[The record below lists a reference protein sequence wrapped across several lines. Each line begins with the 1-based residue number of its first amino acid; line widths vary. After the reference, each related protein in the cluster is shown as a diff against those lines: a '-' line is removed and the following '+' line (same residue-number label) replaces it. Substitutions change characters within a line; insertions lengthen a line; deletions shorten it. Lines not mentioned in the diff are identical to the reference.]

1 MEDMNGYAVFFFPQ
15 ALEALGEVIK
25 PFLREGVAGAHVVCR
40 AIDTGGA
47 MFKMDLDGQTTS
59 GDTVAL
65 EVMIPGSMV
74 RLIVS
79 ARIEESFGFGPRI
92 AVSSLVPAAQATA
105 TVPVVT
111 SASSGTGISAE
122 AESKVKTA
130 SKSQSK
136 AKPGSKAKP
145 KPEPDS
151 APAAK
156 PKPEP
161 KPKPKPKSKS
171 KSKSKSAGKTA
182 AKKA

>member
-25 PFLREGVAGAHVVCR
+25 PFLREGAAGAHVVCR

-92 AVSSLVPAAQATA
+92 AVSSLVPAAQAA
-105 TVPVVT
+105 AVVPVVT
-111 SASSGTGISAE
+111 TAASRTLAN
-122 AESKVKTA
+122 AESTSTP
-130 SKSQSK
+130 SKSKSKAKTGSKTKPASK
-136 AKPGSKAKP
+136 AKPNPKRESAAYAK
-145 KPEPDS
+145 
-151 APAAK
+151 
-156 PKPEP
+156 P
-161 KPKPKPKSKS
+161 KPKPKPKSKPVA
-171 KSKSKSAGKTA
+171 KDAGL
-182 AKKA
+182 KA

>member
-25 PFLREGVAGAHVVCR
+25 PFLREGAAGTHVVCR

-47 MFKMDLDGQTTS
+47 MFKMDLDGQTTA

-92 AVSSLVPAAQATA
+92 AVSSLVPAAQAA
-105 TVPVVT
+105 GVVPV
-111 SASSGTGISAE
+111 SAPAASGSSPDPDPDP
-122 AESKVKTA
+122 KLKTA
-130 SKSQSK
+130 AKSTPKAKPESK
-136 AKPGSKAKP
+136 AKPGSKTK
-145 KPEPDS
+145 
-151 APAAK
+151 
-156 PKPEP
+156 P
-161 KPKPKPKSKS
+161 KPKPKPDSTAKPTPKPKPKTRSKP
-171 KSKSKSAGKTA
+171 AGKSA

>member
-25 PFLREGVAGAHVVCR
+25 PFLREGAAGTHVVCR

-92 AVSSLVPAAQATA
+92 AVSSLVPAAQAA
-105 TVPVVT
+105 GVVPV
-111 SASSGTGISAE
+111 SAPAASGSSPDPDPDPDP
-122 AESKVKTA
+122 KLKTA
-130 SKSQSK
+130 AKSTPKAKPESK
-136 AKPGSKAKP
+136 AKPGSKTKP
-145 KPEPDS
+145 KPDS
-151 APAAK
+151 TAK
-156 PKPEP
+156 ATP
-161 KPKPKPKSKS
+161 KPKTRSKP
-171 KSKSKSAGKTA
+171 AGKSA

>member
-25 PFLREGVAGAHVVCR
+25 PFLREGAAGTHVVCR

-92 AVSSLVPAAQATA
+92 AVSSLVPAAQAA
-105 TVPVVT
+105 ALVPV
-111 SASSGTGISAE
+111 ASSGPGA
-122 AESKVKTA
+122 KTA
-130 SKSQSK
+130 SK
-136 AKPGSKAKP
+136 P
-145 KPEPDS
+145 KPD
-151 APAAK
+151 ATAT
-156 PKPEP
+156 
-161 KPKPKPKSKS
+161 PKPKSKS
-171 KSKSKSAGKTA
+171 KSKSQPAAKGAGKQA
-182 AKKA
+182 

>member
-25 PFLREGVAGAHVVCR
+25 PFLREGAAGTHVVCR

-79 ARIEESFGFGPRI
+79 ARIEEAFGFGPRI
-92 AVSSLVPAAQATA
+92 AVSSLVPAAQAA
-105 TVPVVT
+105 AVVPVASSAASGT
-111 SASSGTGISAE
+111 SAEVDLKVATA
-122 AESKVKTA
+122 AKTKSKT
-130 SKSQSK
+130 
-136 AKPGSKAKP
+136 KPGAKTTSKPKPDATAKP
-145 KPEPDS
+145 KPKTKS
-151 APAAK
+151 KSQPAAK
-156 PKPEP
+156 G
-161 KPKPKPKSKS
+161 
-171 KSKSKSAGKTA
+171 AGKQA
-182 AKKA
+182 